1 MVKTFE
7 DMLKDVKEDELLAIG
22 SESAFFFFGTKDEVI
37 ANCQKIDSVNHKEL
51 KERYDKCKKTVA
63 TRKKDLEKAKEKLQT
78 AIISMERNR
87 NALEAFRPLLDRE
100 VEEVNESI
108 TDGGLRIKLEGA
120 ERGNYWS
127 KEEWDKSE
135 ENQG

>member
-7 DMLKDVKEDELLAIG
+7 DMLKDVKDDELLAIG
-22 SESAFFFFGTKDEVI
+22 SKSAFFFFGTKEEVI
-37 ANCQKIDSVNHKEL
+37 ENCTKIDIANHKEL
-51 KERYDKCKKTVA
+51 EARYNKGKKTVA
-63 TRKKDLEKAKEKLQT
+63 TRKKDLEKAIEKLQT
-78 AIISMERNR
+78 AIISMERAR
-87 NALEAFRPLLDRE
+87 NALEAFMPLLDRE

-108 TDGGLRIKLEGA
+108 ADGGLRIKLEGT